1 MHDQAP
7 TPSFQLGER
16 LRGWRERR
24 ALTQMAL
31 ALQAEVSTRHLS
43 FVETGRAQPG
53 RELILRLAEELEIP
67 LRERNVLLAAAGF
80 APVFEQR
87 PFEHPSFD
95 PVRAIIDVTL
105 ARHRPFPAFVIDRH
119 WNVVRSN
126 GGVPAM
132 YEGIDASLLQAPT
145 NVVRLM
151 LHPLGMAP
159 RVQRLAAWRSHF
171 VVQMRRQF
179 DLTGDPGLGALLRE
193 ALAWPGGMA
202 PVDESTGGPA
212 MTLDIDTSIGRL
224 SFISAITVFG
234 SPVDVTLQEIA
245 LEVMHPADAFTE
257 RVVRAAAKEREAR
270 SDCQGKAA
278 GNARK

>member
-24 ALTQMAL
+24 ALSQMAL

-171 VVQMRRQF
+171 IVQMRRQF

-212 MTLDIDTSIGRL
+212 MTLDIDTPIGRL

-257 RVVRAAAKEREAR
+257 GAVRAAAKEREAR
-270 SDCQGKAA
+270 NDCQSKAA

>member
-1 MHDQAP
+1 MQDDAP
-7 TPSFQLGER
+7 IPVFHLGER

-24 ALTQMAL
+24 ALSQMAL
-31 ALQAEVSTRHLS
+31 ALQAEVSARHLS

-87 PFEHPSFD
+87 PFEHASFD

-132 YEGIDASLLQAPT
+132 YDGIDASLLQAPT

-171 VVQMRRQF
+171 IVQMRRQF
-179 DLTGDPGLGALLRE
+179 DLTADPGLGALLRE

-212 MTLDIDTSIGRL
+212 MTLDIDTPIGRL

-257 RVVRAAAKEREAR
+257 GAVRAAAH
-270 SDCQGKAA
+270 AA
-278 GNARK
+278 QLQRGPRAPQPRGA

>member
-1 MHDQAP
+1 MHNDTGSPA
-7 TPSFQLGER
+7 FQLGER

-24 ALTQMAL
+24 GLSQMAL

-53 RELILRLAEELEIP
+53 RDLILRLAEELEIP

-87 PFEHPSFD
+87 PFDDPYFD
-95 PVRAIIDVTL
+95 PVRAIIGITL
-105 ARHRPFPAFVIDRH
+105 ERHRPFPAFVIDRH
-119 WNVVRSN
+119 WNVVRTN
-126 GGVPAM
+126 GGVPEL
-132 YEGIDASLLQAPT
+132 YEGIDASLLEAPT

-159 RVQRLAAWRSHF
+159 RVQHLAGWRSHF
-171 VVQMRRQF
+171 IVQMRRQF
-179 DLTGDPGLGALLRE
+179 DLTADPGLGSLLKE

-202 PVDESTGGPA
+202 PIDESTGGPA
-212 MTLDIDTSIGRL
+212 MTLDIDTRIGRL

-245 LEVMHPADAFTE
+245 LEVMHPANAFTDAA
-257 RVVRAAAKEREAR
+257 VRAAAAAAR
-270 SDCQGKAA
+270 AEVRP
-278 GNARK
+278 AR